1 MLGVIPLLLFLVVRI
16 TLIGWI
22 LEDRLEIIMKAIFLT
37 KYGPSDVL
45 QLKEVEKPTPSDDE
59 VLIKV
64 HLSSRRRPPTP
75 SVGGIRTSN

>member
-22 LEDRLEIIMKAIFLT
+22 LEDRLEIIMKAIVLT

-45 QLKEVEKPTPSDDE
+45 QLKEVEKTNP
-59 VLIKV
+59 V
-64 HLSSRRRPPTP
+64 R
-75 SVGGIRTSN
+75 